1 MKTNILLLIMIS
13 IVSLLS
19 CTQEELNNVE
29 IIHPKTI
36 ENSLE
41 TGELFAKEL
50 ATSLNNKELLSFIMN
65 TANEKF
71 DGNNNFFIIVK

>member
-19 CTQEELNNVE
+19 CTQEELNNTK

-36 ENSLE
+36 ENLFE
-41 TGELFAKEL
+41 TGELF
-50 ATSLNNKELLSFIMN
+50 S
-65 TANEKF
+65 
-71 DGNNNFFIIVK
+71 